1 MNKTISHCIN
11 FNLYHKGKGNSLNSP
26 NGLRELKGKRLL
38 GYALGNFGITLLNIF
53 SGSFVFQFYVYTINL
68 DPVLATVGLSFNV
81 FISAFFSIIFGVVM
95 DNKKPGKFGK
105 RRPFL
110 LYALPF
116 WIISS
121 IIIWFPPWYSPVNN
135 SLFLP
140 TAIYFW
146 ITTAIRTLSGT
157 LIFNTYLSILP
168 EQSQTLENRH
178 SVASLRAFFM
188 IIASVISLF
197 LPLFV
202 QSLLPDPKNAK
213 WYDPSGSIILFYI
226 PLMGLILTCIG
237 FVGVLIVFFS
247 VDESFHLYNSNSNRE
262 KVTLRD
268 TIKQMVQPAKD
279 QKYRNLAFT
288 SFFISMSGSIFG
300 FLVFPFQT
308 FLLEFQQAEFLIY
321 VIISL
326 SGKLSWYVVWRFVI
340 KKKPLVKSYSL
351 SLIFAATVSFTDL
364 LFLLSNIPYVLK
376 MVLYIVSFGTILG
389 TTYSIPL
396 FGIPL
401 RASLIQ
407 EAARKKNASNVDE
420 TISNITGSYYGF
432 STFVASLGAAVF
444 QIIIGLI
451 LTGAN
456 QRNPIIITLLFGSQ
470 GFFYLI
476 AVIFLRKI
484 KLEKPI
490 EIDTSS
496 PQIEIL

>member
-1 MNKTISHCIN
+1 MVAS
-11 FNLYHKGKGNSLNSP
+11 

-38 GYALGNFGITLLNIF
+38 GYALGNFGISMLNIF
-53 SGSFVFQFYVYTINL
+53 TGSFVFQFYVYTINL
-68 DPVLATVGLSFNV
+68 DPVLASVGLSFNV
-81 FISAFFSIIFGVVM
+81 FISAFFSIIFGVII

-121 IIIWFPPWYSPVNN
+121 IIIWFPPLAPENN

-140 TAIYFW
+140 TAFYFW
-146 ITTAIRTLSGT
+146 IITATRALSGA

-168 EQSQTLENRH
+168 EQSQTLINRR

-202 QSLLPDPKNAK
+202 QSLLPDPQHAK
-213 WYDPSGSIILFYI
+213 HYDPSGQIILNII
-226 PLMGLILTCIG
+226 PVMGFILTCIG
-237 FVGVLIVFFS
+237 LIAVVIVFFS
-247 VDESFHLYNSNSNRE
+247 VDESFYLYNSNLKKE
-262 KVTLRD
+262 KVSLRE
-268 TIKQMVQPAKD
+268 TFKKMAQPARD
-279 QKYRNLAFT
+279 YKYRNLVFAG
-288 SFFISMSGSIFG
+288 FFMNIGGSIFG
-300 FLVFPFQT
+300 FLLFPFQT
-308 FLLEFQQAEFLIY
+308 FLLELQQAEFLIY

-326 SGKLSWYVVWRFVI
+326 SGKLGWYFVWRFVI
-340 KKKPLVKSYSL
+340 KKSPLVKSYSL
-351 SLIFAATVSFTDL
+351 ALTFSAIVSFTDF
-364 LFLLSNIPYVLK
+364 LFLLSNLPYILK
-376 MVLYIVSFGTILG
+376 ILLFVVSFGTILG
-389 TTYSIPL
+389 TNYSIPL

-401 RASLIQ
+401 GASLIN
-407 EAARKKNASNVDE
+407 EAAVKKNSADVDE
-420 TISNITGSYYGF
+420 TISNISGSYYGF
-432 STFVASLGAAVF
+432 STFISSLGAGFF
-444 QIIIGLI
+444 QIIIGLV

-456 QRNPIIITLLFGSQ
+456 QRNPMIITLLFGSQ

-476 AVIFLRKI
+476 AIFFLRKI
-484 KLEKPI
+484 KLDKPV